1 MTVKH
6 LDHFNIRASEPLVE
20 ELREFYCDP
29 IGLSEG
35 FRPPFEEPGYW
46 LYAGEHAILHLSVA
60 GADESQLS
68 QVESTL
74 NHVALG
80 CSGKSDFEKR
90 LNENAIP
97 YEYASVP
104 GTTIE
109 QIFLKDPAD
118 NGIELSFAGS

>member
-6 LDHFNIRASEPLVE
+6 LDHFNIRASKPLVE
-20 ELREFYCDP
+20 ELREFYCVL

-60 GADESQLS
+60 GADEKQLP
-68 QVESTL
+68 QVEFML
-74 NHVALG
+74 NHVAMD

-97 YEYASVP
+97 YEYATVP
-104 GTTIE
+104 GTTVE
-109 QIFLKDPAD
+109 QIFLKDPAGI
-118 NGIELSFAGS
+118 GIELSFAGS

>member
-1 MTVKH
+1 MRVKN
-6 LDHFNIRASEPLVE
+6 LDHFNIRASKPLVE
-20 ELREFYCDP
+20 ELREFYCVL

-60 GADESQLS
+60 GADENQLP
-68 QVESTL
+68 QIESTL
-74 NHVALG
+74 NHVALD

-90 LNENAIP
+90 LSENAIP
-97 YEYASVP
+97 YENASVP
-104 GTTIE
+104 GTTVE
-109 QIFLKDPAD
+109 QIFLKDPAG